1 MHIFFTHVH
10 IPLLFQPKGGFKSY
24 EMPEGFPPVPDIPG
38 LLKAPTTIEDFD
50 VSEKD
55 TAAILEIMFKP
66 KEWTEGE
73 RKWKQHVNLTGNFH

>member
-1 MHIFFTHVH
+1 
-10 IPLLFQPKGGFKSY
+10 
-24 EMPEGFPPVPDIPG
+24 MPEGFPPVPDIPG

-73 RKWKQHVNLTGNFH
+73 RKWKQHVSINLMETSIKYKKNTKY